1 MCINVSHCFAI
12 TPLHFISVHDALK
25 HFHIRLLRKAKRQVK
40 PDLWE
45 KALITFS
52 RPICK
57 QDAWELERFGYKQ
70 ADLGVKLRVLKVGRS

>member
-1 MCINVSHCFAI
+1 M
-12 TPLHFISVHDALK
+12 
-25 HFHIRLLRKAKRQVK
+25 K

-70 ADLGVKLRVLKVGRS
+70 ADLGVKLRVLKVCCLLSEVELVLCALVLSKYFLTS